1 MIPKAPDNEAIR
13 ELRDTVIEL
22 NKTVEV
28 EIKATRRLSGA
39 FMALAFVQVI
49 LAIAQF
55 ATEIIDAKYQW
66 IKIVVFLTAM
76 VMMILIIRNLD
87 RN

>member
-1 MIPKAPDNEAIR
+1 
-13 ELRDTVIEL
+13 
-22 NKTVEV
+22 
-28 EIKATRRLSGA
+28 
-39 FMALAFVQVI
+39 MALAFVQVI